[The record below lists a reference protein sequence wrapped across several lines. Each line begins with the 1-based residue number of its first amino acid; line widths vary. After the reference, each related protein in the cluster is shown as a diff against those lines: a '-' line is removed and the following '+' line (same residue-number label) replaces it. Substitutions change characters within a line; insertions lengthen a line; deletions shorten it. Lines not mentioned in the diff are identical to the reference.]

1 MAEKSNEITAIPKL
15 LSRLDIAG
23 TAITMDAKKPDWMRQ
38 EQYDSP
44 ETLVIRELC
53 IKGKVLIT
61 TLLSPKEVSKTELK
75 SLYKKCW
82 QIEVDFRNIKT
93 TMGIETLSCKTPEL
107 SEKEIWIYFLAYN
120 LIRLLMDQPAL
131 LAD

>member
-82 QIEVDFRNIKT
+82 QIEV
-93 TMGIETLSCKTPEL
+93 
-107 SEKEIWIYFLAYN
+107 
-120 LIRLLMDQPAL
+120 
-131 LAD
+131 